1 MDKSQ
6 TLYGLNDVTLI
17 PERFTNIKHRSEC
30 DPYHNT
36 NGWYNA
42 LPIFVS
48 PMSCIINEYNWEEF
62 DKQGLSPIIPRSI
75 PLKIR
80 YKLTTKAFVA
90 YGIDEFKEFIKYH
103 RHKFTPQSDYGTPDG
118 KYFVCIDIA
127 NGHMRWL
134 YDLCKE
140 AKEIF
145 KDNIVIMTGNIA
157 NPETY
162 LDIASFKCIDYI
174 RIGIGSGNV
183 CTTSANTAIHYPM
196 ASLIMECRKIKN
208 NKWQYP
214 EYKFPDIVADG
225 GFQNFDQ
232 IIKALALGADW
243 VMMGQIF
250 AKADTACGKLHK
262 RINWKE
268 LIQFNFKKPFKYYR
282 EYYGMSTKKAQKE
295 FGGEGKKT
303 AEGIVKLV
311 EIEYTLHGWVD
322 NFMSF
327 LKSAMSY
334 TNCKTLQEFI
344 GGPRI
349 GLMTNTA
356 YISYFK

>member
-1 MDKSQ
+1 MDKLQ

-17 PERFTNIKHRSEC
+17 PEKLTDIKHRSEC
-30 DPYHNT
+30 DPHHNI
-36 NGWYNA
+36 NGWNV

-48 PMSCIINEYNWEEF
+48 PMSCIIDENNWKHFENN
-62 DKQGLSPIIPRSI
+62 GVSPIIPRNI
-75 PLKIR
+75 PLNKR
-80 YKLTTKAFVA
+80 YELCKNVFTAF
-90 YGIDEFKEFIKYH
+90 GLDEFREFIDNHIEEFYDNC
-103 RHKFTPQSDYGTPDG
+103 QQD
-118 KYFVCIDIA
+118 KYFVCIDLA
-127 NGHMRWL
+127 NGHMKCL
-134 YDLCKE
+134 YELCQE
-140 AKEIF
+140 AKA
-145 KDNIVIMTGNIA
+145 KYGDNITIMTGNIA

-162 LDIASFKCIDYI
+162 LEVARYKCIDYI

-196 ASLIMECRKIKN
+196 ASLIMECKKIKDESYQ
-208 NKWQYP
+208 WP

-225 GFQNFDQ
+225 GFKNFDQ

-243 VMMGQIF
+243 VMAGQIF
-250 AKADTACGKLHK
+250 AKSDAACGKLHR

-268 LIQFNFKKPFKYYR
+268 IFQFNFKKSFKYYR

-295 FGGEGKKT
+295 FGGEGSKT
-303 AEGIVKLV
+303 AEGIVKFV
-311 EIEYTLHGWVD
+311 EVEYTLHGWID

-334 TNCKTLQEFI
+334 TNCRTLDEFI
-344 GGPRI
+344 GGPRK

>member
-1 MDKSQ
+1 MDKSNM
-6 TLYGLNDVTLI
+6 LYGLNDITLI
-17 PERFTNIKHRSEC
+17 PEKFTSIEHRNEC

-36 NGWYNA
+36 KGWFNA
-42 LPIFVS
+42 LPLFVS
-48 PMSCIINEYNWEEF
+48 PMSCIVNEKNWEEF
-62 DKQGLSPIIPRSI
+62 DKCGISPIIPRNI

-80 YKLTTKAFVA
+80 YKLTTKSFVA
-90 YGIDEFKEFIKYH
+90 YGIDEFKEFIEF
-103 RHKFTPQSDYGTPDG
+103 HKGRYFDNNGVSCD
-118 KYFVCIDIA
+118 KYFVCVDIA
-127 NGHMRWL
+127 NGHMRCL
-134 YDLCKE
+134 YDVCQK

-145 KDNIVIMTGNIA
+145 KDNIIIMTGNIA

-162 LDIASFKCIDYI
+162 LEIARLNCVDYI

-196 ASLIMECRKIKN
+196 ASLIMECKKIKN
-208 NKWQYP
+208 ESHQWP
-214 EYKFPDIVADG
+214 EYKFPEIVADG
-225 GFQNFDQ
+225 GFKNFDQ

-250 AKADTACGKLHK
+250 AKSDVACGKLHK
-262 RINWKE
+262 KINWKE
-268 LIQFNFKKPFKYYR
+268 LLQFNFKKPFKYYR

-311 EIEYTLHGWVD
+311 EVEYTLNGWVD
-322 NFMSF
+322 NFKSY
-327 LKSAMSY
+327 LRSAMSY
-334 TNCKTLQEFI
+334 TDCITLEEFI